1 MASQSRNNVRKRGS
15 TWTYY
20 VYETDGAGH
29 RRQVSKGGFRTRKE
43 AEAARVEALASLQA
57 GTFVRPDRLTVADFL
72 FDEWLPTQRPP
83 TLEESTYA
91 SYERNIRLHVVPN
104 IGGILLQ
111 RLTPM
116 DLNAL
121 YRTLL
126 DSGRRPAQPPKRQHD
141 PATIELVA
149 RLRADGCTW
158 QQVAHAV
165 AEAVPSEAGIT
176 KDAVA
181 ALHRR
186 QQQPPKPSTQPP
198 GLKPRTVQYVHTII
212 HAALKDAMRWN
223 RVARNVADAAN
234 PPSAGSTRQGRPDVW
249 DADELGRFIAFVADS
264 RYLPPWV
271 FLATTGCRRGE
282 ALGLKWD
289 DLDLDQATAVI
300 SRQVTVVDHK
310 IRIKELP
317 KTKRG
322 HLIRL
327 DTITVELLRRWRAR
341 QNEEKLLLGA
351 GYHDDGFAFCRADG
365 NVYHPDRFSREFDR
379 KQVACNRADPEQPLP
394 ELTLHGLRHTW
405 ATLALAEGI
414 DIHIVS
420 ERLNHSSTHIT
431 REIYT
436 HVTPPMQTDA
446 AERVA
451 GEILGGRSGLRRKVE
466 LSHAEGRRPV
476 VDQPDVSP
484 ETSG

>member
-1 MASQSRNNVRKRGS
+1 MPVGRNPWRGPDGSQSRNNVRKRGN

-20 VYETDGAGH
+20 VYVTDGAGD
-29 RRQVSKGGFRTRKE
+29 RRQISKGGFRTRKE
-43 AEAARVEALASLQA
+43 AEAARVETLASLQS
-57 GTFVRPDRLTVADFL
+57 GTFVQPERLTVADFL
-72 FDEWLPTQRPP
+72 VNESLPTQLPP
-83 TLEESTYA
+83 TLEESTYT
-91 SYERNIRLHVVPN
+91 SYARYVRLHVVPYV
-104 IGGILLQ
+104 GGILLQ

-116 DLNAL
+116 DLNAM

-126 DSGRRPAQPPKRQHD
+126 DSGRRAAQPPKRVHD
-141 PATIELVA
+141 PAMIELVA
-149 RLRADGCTW
+149 ELRADGFTW
-158 QQVAHAV
+158 QQVANAV
-165 AEAVPSEAGIT
+165 GEQIPTEAGIT
-176 KDAVA
+176 KNAVA

-186 QQQPPKPSTQPP
+186 QQNPPKRSTKSP
-198 GLKPRTVQYVHTII
+198 GLKPRTVPYVHTIV
-212 HAALKDAMRWN
+212 HAALTNVMRWN

-249 DADELGRFIAFVADS
+249 NTDVLRRFIAFVADS
-264 RYLPPWV
+264 RYLPPWI
-271 FLATTGCRRGE
+271 FLATSGCRRGE
-282 ALGLKWD
+282 TLGLKWED
-289 DLDLDQATAVI
+289 IDLDEATAVI
-300 SRQVTVVDHK
+300 SRQVTLVDHQ

-327 DTITVELLRRWRAR
+327 DSGTVDLLRRWRAR

-351 GYHDDGFAFCRADG
+351 GYQDDGWAFCKADG
-365 NVYHPDRFSREFDR
+365 TVYHPERFSREFER
-379 KQVACNRADPEQPLP
+379 QQQHHNRAESEHELP
-394 ELTLHGLRHTW
+394 ELKLHGLRHTW

-436 HVTPPMQTDA
+436 HVTPPMQSDA

-451 GEILGGRSGLRRKVE
+451 GKIFGPGASAGEAG
-466 LSHAEGRRPV
+466 
-476 VDQPDVSP
+476 
-484 ETSG
+484 

>member
-1 MASQSRNNVRKRGS
+1 MAASRNNVRKRGA
-15 TWTYY
+15 TWTHY
-20 VYETDGAGH
+20 VYVTDGAGE
-29 RRQVSKGGFRTRKE
+29 RKQISKGGFRTRKE

-57 GTFVRPDRLTVADFL
+57 GTFVQPERLTVADFL
-72 FDEWLPTQRPP
+72 INEWLPTQRPP
-83 TLEESTYA
+83 TLEESTYS
-91 SYERNIRLHVVPN
+91 SYARYVRLHVVPYV
-104 IGGILLQ
+104 GGILLQ

-116 DLNAL
+116 DLNAM

-126 DSGRRPAQPPKRQHD
+126 DSGRQPTHPPKRQHD
-141 PATIELVA
+141 PAIVELVA
-149 RLRADGCTW
+149 KLRADGLTW
-158 QQVAHAV
+158 QKVADAV
-165 AEAVPSEAGIT
+165 AEQIPTEASIT

-186 QQQPPKPSTQPP
+186 QGQPTTSSTPPP
-198 GLKPRTVQYVHTII
+198 GLKPRTVQYVHTIV

-234 PPSAGSTRQGRPDVW
+234 PPSSGSTRQGRPNVW
-249 DADELGRFIAFVADS
+249 SADDLRQFLAFVADN

-282 ALGLKWD
+282 ALGLKWE
-289 DLDLDQATAVI
+289 DLDLDQASAVI
-300 SRQVTVVDHK
+300 SRQVTLVDGQ

-322 HLIRL
+322 HQIRL
-327 DTITVELLRRWRAR
+327 DAGTVEMLRRWKAR
-341 QNEEKLLLGA
+341 QNEERLFLGA
-351 GYHDDGFAFCRADG
+351 AYRDDGFVFCKADG
-365 NVYHPDRFSREFDR
+365 TVHHPERFSREFVR
-379 KQVACNRADPEQPLP
+379 KQAALNRAEPDRALP
-394 ELTLHGLRHTW
+394 QLKLHGLRHTW

-420 ERLNHSSTHIT
+420 ERLNHSSTNIT

-436 HVTPPMQTDA
+436 HVTPPMQSDA

-451 GEILGGRSGLRRKVE
+451 RAIFDGR
-466 LSHAEGRRPV
+466 
-476 VDQPDVSP
+476 
-484 ETSG
+484 